1 MLLHIAQ
8 ARAFNPISS
17 ENSRQVRIVLDSG
30 SQNSYA
36 TERVTKDPAL
46 VLESQ
51 HSIAV
56 TMFGSNKEQS
66 HNCAL
71 VKLSITLGNGSQ
83 KQLTLLTASMICK
96 PLTSQLV
103 TLCQDAFKHIV
114 DLTLADPVNDHS
126 QLDVDILIGSDQ
138 YWELA
143 TSKTCRGAEDQSPL
157 MHCLAGYYLD
167 KPPPKG
173 TTQHSNVTMCTTHVL
188 KTAAAPAHGE
198 QRNLDNLLQRFWD
211 LESLGITET
220 ERTLYNEHNQS
231 ATQSMFEMGG
241 MRCPYP

>member
-1 MLLHIAQ
+1 M
-8 ARAFNPISS
+8 
-17 ENSRQVRIVLDSG
+17 RIVIDSG

-51 HSIAV
+51 HSITV

-83 KQLTLLTASMICK
+83 KQLTLLTAPMICE

-143 TSKTCRGAEDQSPL
+143 TSKTRRGAEDQSPL

-211 LESLGITET
+211 LESLGITREDP
-220 ERTLYNEHNQS
+220 L
-231 ATQSMFEMGG
+231 
-241 MRCPYP
+241 